1 MDPDRAT
8 SRILTALNTLGCG
21 LLIAV
26 IVFQWQRELALGRVL
41 KATTAEL
48 EQASLRAAD
57 EAARRQ
63 SLERDI
69 DLLKESI
76 AATQQAAEDNAKQ
89 LGEQTTA
96 AAALGTEL
104 EAARRQLAEAADKLT
119 AWEAA
124 VKSRDA
130 RIETLT
136 RDLTATRKRLDEAV
150 ARLKKAGR

>member
-1 MDPDRAT
+1 
-8 SRILTALNTLGCG
+8 
-21 LLIAV
+21 V

>member
-8 SRILTALNTLGCG
+8 SRILTALNALGCG

-41 KATTAEL
+41 KATTAQL

-69 DLLKESI
+69 ELLKESI
-76 AATQQAAEDNAKQ
+76 AATQQAAEDNAKR

-96 AAALGTEL
+96 AAALATEL
-104 EAARRQLAEAADKLT
+104 EAARRQLAEAAERVA

-124 VKSRDA
+124 VQARDA
-130 RIETLT
+130 RIDTLT